1 MSNRKSMNPGQKA
14 PDIPTIA
21 RINVSA
27 ALAEDVGDGDV
38 TAELIPPGALATA
51 WVTCR
56 ENAVICGQPWFDE
69 TFRQLDP
76 AISVE
81 WMVNEGERVTADTR
95 ICKIT
100 GPARAILTGER
111 TALNFLQTL
120 SGTASAAAALA
131 ALVAGTGCSVLD
143 TRKTIPGLRQAQKYA
158 ALCGGMR
165 NHRIGLF
172 DGVLIKENHIMA
184 AGSITAAVSA
194 ARVAAHELTVEV
206 EVETLEEARE
216 AITAGADILL
226 LDDFSLDQMKE
237 AVRLNRELA
246 ASLPRDRAMLEAS
259 GSVTAQT
266 LPEIAKT
273 GVDYVSVGAVTKHL
287 KATDF
292 SMRFTLERM

>member
-1 MSNRKSMNPGQKA
+1 MSNTKSMNPGQKA
-14 PDIPTIA
+14 PDIPSIA
-21 RINVSA
+21 QFNVRA

-38 TAELIPPGALATA
+38 TAKLIPRGARATA

-56 ENAVICGQPWFDE
+56 EPAVICGQPWFDE

-81 WMVNEGERVTADTR
+81 WMVKEGDRVEPDTR

-100 GPARAILTGER
+100 GPARAVLTGER

-120 SGTASAAAALA
+120 SGTATAAAALA

-172 DGVLIKENHIMA
+172 DGILIKENHIMA
-184 AGSITAAVSA
+184 AGSIAAAVKSA
-194 ARVAAHELTVEV
+194 REASHDLTVEV

-226 LDDFSLDQMKE
+226 LDDFSLEQMSQ
-237 AVRLNRELA
+237 AVRLNQELA

-259 GSVTAQT
+259 GSVTEKT
-266 LPEIAKT
+266 LPGIAAT

-287 KATDF
+287 RATDF
-292 SMRFTLERM
+292 SMRFTLEQG

>member
-1 MSNRKSMNPGQKA
+1 MNPGQKA
-14 PDIPTIA
+14 PDIPSIA
-21 RINVSA
+21 QINVRT
-27 ALAEDVGDGDV
+27 ALAEDVGEGDV
-38 TAELIPPGALATA
+38 TARLIPAGARATA

-56 ENAVICGQPWFDE
+56 ERAVICGQPWFDE

-76 AISVE
+76 AISVK
-81 WMVNEGERVTADTR
+81 WMVTEGDRVEADTR
-95 ICKIT
+95 ICKIV

-120 SGTASAAAALA
+120 SGTATAAAALA

-184 AGSITAAVSA
+184 AGSISAAVKA
-194 ARVAAHELTVEV
+194 AREATHDLTVEV
-206 EVETLEEARE
+206 EVETLNEARE

-226 LDDFSLDQMKE
+226 LDDFSLEQMRQ
-237 AVRLNRELA
+237 AVKLNRELA

-259 GSVTAQT
+259 GSVTEQT
-266 LPEIAKT
+266 LPEIART

-292 SMRFTLERM
+292 SMRFTLEQM

>member
-14 PDIPTIA
+14 PDIPSIA
-21 RINVSA
+21 RFNVQA

-38 TAELIPPGALATA
+38 TAMLIPCGARATA

-56 ENAVICGQPWFDE
+56 EPAVICGQPWFDE

-76 AISVE
+76 GISVE
-81 WMVNEGERVTADTR
+81 WMVTEGDRVEPDTR

-100 GPARAILTGER
+100 GPARAVLTGER

-120 SGTASAAAALA
+120 SGTATAAAALA

-158 ALCGGMR
+158 AQCGGMR

-172 DGVLIKENHIMA
+172 DGILIKENHIMA
-184 AGSITAAVSA
+184 AGSIAAAVKSA
-194 ARVAAHELTVEV
+194 REAAHELTVEV

-226 LDDFSLDQMKE
+226 LDDFSLEQMRE
-237 AVRLNRELA
+237 AVLLNQELA
-246 ASLPRDRAMLEAS
+246 ANLPRDRAMLEAS
-259 GSVTAQT
+259 GSVTEHT
-266 LPEIAKT
+266 LPGIAAT

-287 KATDF
+287 RAIDF
-292 SMRFTLERM
+292 SMRFTLEQA

>member
-120 SGTASAAAALA
+120 SGTATAAAALA

-184 AGSITAAVSA
+184 AGSITAAVNA
-194 ARVAAHELTVEV
+194 ARLAAHELTVEV

>member
-1 MSNRKSMNPGQKA
+1 MNPGQKA
-14 PDIPTIA
+14 PDIPSIA
-21 RINVSA
+21 QINVRD

-38 TAELIPPGALATA
+38 TARLIPSGARATA

-56 ENAVICGQPWFDE
+56 ERAVICGQPWFDE

-76 AISVE
+76 AISVQ
-81 WMVNEGERVTADTR
+81 WMVTEGDRVEADTR
-95 ICKIT
+95 ICKIV

-120 SGTASAAAALA
+120 SGTATAAAALA
-131 ALVAGTGCSVLD
+131 ALVAGTDCSVLD

-184 AGSITAAVSA
+184 AGSISAAVKA
-194 ARVAAHELTVEV
+194 ARETTHDLTVEV

-226 LDDFSLDQMKE
+226 LDDFSLEQMRQ

-259 GSVTAQT
+259 GSVTEQT
-266 LPEIAKT
+266 LPEIAGT

-287 KATDF
+287 RATDF
-292 SMRFTLERM
+292 SMRFTLEQL